1 MTDCYGRQR
10 KGKRVTVKSLPKWLG
25 VDYLLG
31 RKQWLDHLSFE
42 KRKDL
47 EESEVEALISEPYV
61 IGTEDIK
68 EIISFCEEHSLN
80 VTIDGKASHNP
91 GACFRIT
98 LWKRG

>member
-1 MTDCYGRQR
+1 MKATAENL
-10 KGKRVTVKSLPKWLG
+10 KKWLG
-25 VDYLLG
+25 IDYLLG

-47 EESEVEALISEPYV
+47 EESEVEALISEPYA

-68 EIISFCEEHSLN
+68 EIVKFCEEHSLN
-80 VTIDGKASHNP
+80 VTIDGKSSHNP

-98 LWKRG
+98 FWKRD

>member
-1 MTDCYGRQR
+1 MTEYYGRQR

-25 VDYLLG
+25 VNYILG

-47 EESEVEALISEPYV
+47 EESEVEALISEPYA
-61 IGTEDIK
+61 IGLEDIR

-80 VTIDGKASHNP
+80 VTIDGKSSHNP